1 MLFAACVVVCK
12 KKQQHFLD
20 LPLKTGAEQ
29 SQKHSASE
37 YRPNFKPTL
46 GLATAVSIVVGGV
59 IGSGIFKKP
68 AAMAQELDSPEL
80 LLAVWLVAGILTL
93 FGALTN
99 AEIAGM
105 ISETGGQ
112 YVFFREMYGKFF
124 SYLYGWSMFAVV
136 QTASIASITYV
147 FAEAADTFLHLPHL
161 SASAEKFSIHLPFI
175 GDIFPL
181 KDIGIKLLTSGAILL
196 LSAVNYIGAVF
207 GGAVQMLFTS
217 LKVAALAAIIALAFF
232 SGTGSAANYISAG
245 TSSVMPQGWA
255 LAGAVVAALS
265 GAFWAFDGWNN
276 ITYIAGE
283 TREPQRNIPRSLF
296 AGMAI
301 IIVVYMLINLAYLY
315 ILPVNVMAQSGLVA
329 VDVIAAILGKISPQ
343 YAALATG
350 IIAFCIMIST
360 FGTSNGTILATARIY
375 FAMSLDGLF
384 FKSTG
389 KLHNKFRTPANALAI
404 QAVWSCVLTFSGTFD
419 TLTDTLIFVSW
430 LFYMLGALGVFIL
443 RKKMPDV
450 PRPYRVWGY
459 PAVPAIFVIFAAAF
473 VIMTLYN
480 DTANYLSG
488 NAPIINSAFGLA
500 LVGLGVP
507 FYAYFTRKHRSE

>member
-1 MLFAACVVVCK
+1 M
-12 KKQQHFLD
+12 
-20 LPLKTGAEQ
+20 KTEAEQ
-29 SQKHSASE
+29 PQRQKAGE
-37 YRPNFKPTL
+37 YRPNLKPTL

-68 AAMAQELDSPEL
+68 AAMAQELGSPEL
-80 LLAVWLVAGILTL
+80 LLGVWLVAGIITL

-99 AEIAGM
+99 AEIASM

-161 SASAEKFSIHLPFI
+161 SASAESFTVHLPFI
-175 GDIFPL
+175 GDIFPF

-196 LSAVNYIGAVF
+196 LSAVNYIGAAF
-207 GGAVQMLFTS
+207 GGAVQMFFTS
-217 LKVAALAAIIALAFF
+217 LKVAALAAIVALAFF
-232 SGTGSAANYISAG
+232 SGAGSAANYFSAN
-245 TSSVMPQGWA
+245 TPSVVPQGWA
-255 LAGAVVAALS
+255 LAGAIVAALS

-301 IIVVYMLINLAYLY
+301 ILAVYMLINLAYLY
-315 ILPVNVMAQSGLVA
+315 ILPINEMANSSLVA
-329 VDVIAAILGKISPQ
+329 VDAVKAILGGISPK

-360 FGTSNGTILATARIY
+360 FGTSNGTILVSARVY
-375 FAMSLDGLF
+375 FAMSRDGLF
-384 FKSTG
+384 FRSQG
-389 KLHNKFRTPANALAI
+389 KLHEKFRTPANALAA

-430 LFYMLGALGVFIL
+430 MFYMLGAFGVFIL
-443 RKKMPDV
+443 RKKIPDA

-459 PAVPAIFVIFAAAF
+459 PAVPAIFVIFASTF

-480 DTANYLSG
+480 DTVNYLSG
-488 NAPIINSAFGLA
+488 KAPIINSVFGLA
-500 LVGLGVP
+500 LVALGVP
-507 FYAYFTRKHRSE
+507 FYVFFTRKNSTE